1 MFMKTKLSFTLVLLL
16 LVLAVSFLFEKCC
29 AKGGVAKTAVS
40 IDNNYI
46 ILSTLGPR
54 LTWILIEL

>member
-29 AKGGVAKTAVS
+29 AKGGVGKTAVS
-40 IDNNYI
+40 ILLMYNINN
-46 ILSTLGPR
+46 ILR
-54 LTWILIEL
+54 YNF

>member
-16 LVLAVSFLFEKCC
+16 LLAVSFLFEKCC
-29 AKGGVAKTAVS
+29 AKGGVGKTAVS

-54 LTWILIEL
+54 LT

>member
-16 LVLAVSFLFEKCC
+16 LLAVSFLFEKCC

-54 LTWILIEL
+54 LTWILIKL